1 MPGVTTILWRRLDLP
16 GHDACRL
23 TEGDEGWTLEG
34 TAVFHD
40 ESPARL
46 SYRVEGGPDW
56 RTRCGLVRGWIG
68 SRSVRVE
75 IRRGEDGGW
84 SLDGNPIAIVED
96 PADLTDLDLGFTP
109 ATNLVPIR
117 RLALEV
123 GDASEAPAA
132 WLDAKTGRVELLVQ
146 RYERRSESTYW
157 YEAPSAGYAE
167 LLEVDACGFVRSY
180 PRLWTA
186 VP

>member
-1 MPGVTTILWRRLDLP
+1 VRL
-16 GHDACRL
+16 
-23 TEGDEGWTLEG
+23 
-34 TAVFHD
+34 
-40 ESPARL
+40 
-46 SYRVEGGPDW
+46 
-56 RTRCGLVRGWIG
+56 
-68 SRSVRVE
+68 E
-75 IRRGEDGGW
+75 IRRGEDGAW
-84 SLDGNPIAIVED
+84 NLDGNPIATLAD
-96 PADLTDLDLGFTP
+96 PDDLTDLDLGFTP

-132 WLDAKTGRVELLVQ
+132 WLDAKAGRLELMAQ

-167 LLEVDACGFVRSY
+167 LLEVDAFGFVRHY

-186 VP
+186 VS